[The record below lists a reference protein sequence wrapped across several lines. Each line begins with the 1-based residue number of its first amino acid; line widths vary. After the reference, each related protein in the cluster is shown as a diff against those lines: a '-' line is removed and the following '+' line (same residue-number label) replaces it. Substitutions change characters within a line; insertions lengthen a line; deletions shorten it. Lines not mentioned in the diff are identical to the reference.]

1 MNTNLD
7 YLREDIKKFKRN
19 FDPKNGFDNYRN
31 FMRKLDDIE
40 RFAYSNKED
49 KPIIINEKNNLKK
62 FIWKE
67 YYLSYNYEFE
77 KGNYSNAL
85 NLICRLE
92 KELNIDTIDFPNDVK
107 EQYKLNIKELKKHCN
122 YSLKIKEIDK
132 QKENHNYEKAL
143 ENLNDLFNS
152 IDGNEE
158 EKIKSI
164 NLYIRSTK
172 TDYIKYV
179 TQKNSKLLYTNNTDK
194 IDDMI
199 KDFENISKFRSEP
212 DLNSLISE
220 ANKVYA
226 VALNKKIEEKEKL
239 NENCDEEKEKL
250 KYLKDIDKIDIDN
263 FCLNKNKSNNF
274 KNLNNYKED
283 NILNNDISESKS
295 QIILKETV
303 DTYFKDLNEENKGN
317 KDYNDYEK
325 QFKEDIY
332 DQINKYN

>member
-1 MNTNLD
+1 MSNQLISMQNEPNISFRNTLDNLLSTKKELSKVN
-7 YLREDIKKFKRN
+7 YILEEKEKEWAFLINKIK
-19 FDPKNGFDNYRN
+19 
-31 FMRKLDDIE
+31 
-40 RFAYSNKED
+40 NKELD
-49 KPIIINEKNNLKK
+49 
-62 FIWKE
+62 
-67 YYLSYNYEFE
+67 
-77 KGNYSNAL
+77 
-85 NLICRLE
+85 
-92 KELNIDTIDFPNDVK
+92 IDTIDFPNDVK

-179 TQKNSKLLYTNNTDK
+179 TQKNSKLLFTNNTDK

-274 KNLNNYKED
+274 KKSLPYKF
-283 NILNNDISESKS
+283 IL
-295 QIILKETV
+295 IILSNQRHTH
-303 DTYFKDLNEENKGN
+303 TSWSTSTTR
-317 KDYNDYEK
+317 
-325 QFKEDIY
+325 
-332 DQINKYN
+332 